1 VGQQAVAIAT
11 QYQAIPPLSKGLN
24 NMSAVEFLKD
34 RKGDERKIV
43 MRIYSSADL
52 TAAIAFLDAQ
62 ELTLEIPRIGVRT
75 PDGLICKG
83 KEGIYASFED
93 FRDDYLE

>member
-1 VGQQAVAIAT
+1 
-11 QYQAIPPLSKGLN
+11 
-24 NMSAVEFLKD
+24 MSAVEFLKD